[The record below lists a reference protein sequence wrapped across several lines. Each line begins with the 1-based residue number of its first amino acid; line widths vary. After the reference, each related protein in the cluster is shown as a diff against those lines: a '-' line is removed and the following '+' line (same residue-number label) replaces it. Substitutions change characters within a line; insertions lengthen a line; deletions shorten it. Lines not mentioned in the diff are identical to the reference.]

1 MIPGINSLA
10 DSSGRRTHSVC
21 TRNPTI
27 SVIIWFKPR
36 DYARPPVAVTT
47 NVNTRKQTETY
58 PIPINQSARRRRR
71 LSAKSCRDRVKN
83 TSIKNSL
90 KGLRTRRGAARSHS
104 NLGHFPEQFEP
115 NSTTLYI
122 IRRPPIAPVR
132 GPRRPLSPSCSHPHT
147 TPTPVL
153 LTLKSRHTE
162 NSVRAVVVAG
172 CGAQSAGRT
181 CANKIDFLSAR

>member
-1 MIPGINSLA
+1 M
-10 DSSGRRTHSVC
+10 
-21 TRNPTI
+21 I
-27 SVIIWFKPR
+27 SVIIWYKPR

-90 KGLRTRRGAARSHS
+90 KGLRTRRDAARADS

-132 GPRRPLSPSCSHPHT
+132 GPRRPLSPSPLHLTFSSA
-147 TPTPVL
+147 PVPL
-153 LTLKSRHTE
+153 ALKSRHTE
-162 NSVRAVVVAG
+162 NSVHTVVVAG
-172 CGAQSAGRT
+172 RGVQSAGRT

>member
-1 MIPGINSLA
+1 M
-10 DSSGRRTHSVC
+10 
-21 TRNPTI
+21 
-27 SVIIWFKPR
+27 
-36 DYARPPVAVTT
+36 AVTT

-58 PIPINQSARRRRR
+58 PIPINQSERRRR
-71 LSAKSCRDRVKN
+71 LSVKSCRDRVKN

-90 KGLRTRRGAARSHS
+90 KGLRTRRGAARADS

-132 GPRRPLSPSCSHPHT
+132 GPRRPLSPSRSHTSTYT
-147 TPTPVL
+147 TAVS

-162 NSVRAVVVAG
+162 NCVRAVSTRGAG
-172 CGAQSAGRT
+172 CSQLAELVRIKSTFYRLDDAP
-181 CANKIDFLSAR
+181 